1 MVQRSLVHRLAEN
14 DLILDAP
21 GKHRLDRYVAGLVWA
36 ASLILVGI
44 SATAQVPTAQ
54 VPTGPASAQPSEPP
68 AAAALA
74 EQNAEQNAEQD
85 DTSPAADEP
94 PRRVPR
100 DERTLEYWAS
110 QLSHERF
117 LRRQSARRHL
127 IDGGLDSVPVLRDML
142 DGGDLETVENVI
154 LILAKVAEDEPPW
167 QTDGALATLES
178 IAATSFGTKAT
189 LAKST
194 LESFA
199 ESRGREARVQLSGAG
214 VFIGI
219 DTVALASRST
229 SHEIVRINRQ
239 FNGDIEA
246 LAWLRWI
253 REIDFVVIEDAMAT
267 AETLAAVMKMPDLTT
282 LVIADCELT
291 VPAVQTLQQRS
302 RLDAIELRYV
312 RLNEELLTELT
323 RVRLRDALHLMGT
336 GVSEQR
342 VERLR
347 VEMPGLDI
355 TLRRGGF
362 LGVMCRTTL
371 QDTCEVSQVTP
382 GSGAA
387 DAGLQAGDVVIRID
401 DAKITRFDDLQQQIN
416 THIPGDEIAIRYRRG
431 NEVFDTVATLK
442 KQQNQ

>member
-1 MVQRSLVHRLAEN
+1 MHRLAEN

-36 ASLILVGI
+36 ASLIFVGI
-44 SATAQVPTAQ
+44 PATAQLPS
-54 VPTGPASAQPSEPP
+54 GPAAPSGPVATEQPAEQ
-68 AAAALA
+68 AAAAPVA
-74 EQNAEQNAEQD
+74 EQN
-85 DTSPAADEP
+85 DTPPAADEP

-127 IDGGLDSVPVLRDML
+127 IDGGLDSVRVLRDML

-239 FNGDIEA
+239 FNGDIEV

-267 AETLAAVMKMPDLTT
+267 PETLAAVMKMPDLTT
-282 LVIADCELT
+282 LVIVEAELT

-431 NEVFDTVATLK
+431 NEVFDTIATLK

>member
-14 DLILDAP
+14 GLIIDAP

-44 SATAQVPTAQ
+44 PGAAQAPAPTEQA
-54 VPTGPASAQPSEPP
+54 PTEQAPTEQ
-68 AAAALA
+68 AAAATA
-74 EQNAEQNAEQD
+74 PRENGTPQ
-85 DTSPAADEP
+85 AAQE

-127 IDGGLDSVPVLRDML
+127 IDGGLDSVPVLRDLL
-142 DGGDLETVENVI
+142 DAGDLETVENVI

-178 IAATSFGTKAT
+178 IAETSFGTKAT

-199 ESRGREARVQLSGAG
+199 ESRGREARVQLSDAG
-214 VFIGI
+214 VFIDT
-219 DTVALASRST
+219 DTVALASRS
-229 SHEIVRINRQ
+229 SPREIVRIDQQ
-239 FNGDIEA
+239 FNGDVDA

-253 REIDFVVIEDAMAT
+253 RDIDFVLIEDSMAT
-267 AETLAAVMKMPDLTT
+267 PQTLAAVMKMPDVTT
-282 LVIADCELT
+282 LVIVDCELT
-291 VPAVQTLQQRS
+291 VPAVQAIQQRS

-312 RLNEELLTELT
+312 RLNEQLLAELT

-362 LGVMCRTTL
+362 LGVMCSTTL
-371 QDTCEVSQVTP
+371 QDTCVVSQVTP

-431 NEVFDTVATLK
+431 DQVFDTTATLK
-442 KQQNQ
+442 KQHNQ

>member
-21 GKHRLDRYVAGLVWA
+21 GKHRLDRYVAGLIWA

-44 SATAQVPTAQ
+44 PATAQVS
-54 VPTGPASAQPSEPP
+54 TGPATAQPSEQP
-68 AAAALA
+68 AAAPVAG
-74 EQNAEQNAEQD
+74 QD
-85 DTSPAADEP
+85 DTPPATDEP

-100 DERTLEYWAS
+100 EERTLEYWAS

-142 DGGDLETVENVI
+142 DVGDLETVENVI

-239 FNGDIEA
+239 FNGDVEA

-282 LVIADCELT
+282 LVIVECELT
-291 VPAVQTLQQRS
+291 VPAVQTLQQRT

-312 RLNEELLTELT
+312 RLNEELLAELT

>member
-44 SATAQVPTAQ
+44 PATAQVPTAQ
-54 VPTGPASAQPSEPP
+54 VPTGPAAAQSSKPP

-74 EQNAEQNAEQD
+74 EQNAEQN
-85 DTSPAADEP
+85 DTPPAADEP

-431 NEVFDTVATLK
+431 NEVFDTIATLK

>member
-1 MVQRSLVHRLAEN
+1 M
-14 DLILDAP
+14 ILDAP
-21 GKHRLDRYVAGLVWA
+21 GKHRLDRYVAGLIWA

-44 SATAQVPTAQ
+44 PATAQVS
-54 VPTGPASAQPSEPP
+54 TGPATAQPSEQP
-68 AAAALA
+68 AAAPVAG
-74 EQNAEQNAEQD
+74 QD
-85 DTSPAADEP
+85 DTPPATDEP

-100 DERTLEYWAS
+100 EERTLEYWAS

-142 DGGDLETVENVI
+142 DVGDLETVENVI

-239 FNGDIEA
+239 FNGDVEA

-282 LVIADCELT
+282 LVIVECELT
-291 VPAVQTLQQRS
+291 VPAVQTLQQRT

-312 RLNEELLTELT
+312 RLNEELLAELT

>member
-1 MVQRSLVHRLAEN
+1 MHRLAEN